1 MLALCH
7 EDTTD
12 LTARWSGACADVDLP
27 FEDSRDKSVQ
37 SPAPHGR
44 DCVLGTALDLCFCSQ
59 CVSNAFMLDCAE
71 REQREQMICRKLD
84 AGWCTET
91 AVAGLGV
98 DALTSAY
105 QLGAG
110 GCTETAVAGPGV
122 DALTS
127 ACQLGAGSCTETAA
141 TEPGVRAS
149 TSAYQL
155 DAGWCT
161 GTAVAGPG
169 VGASTLAAAGVPT
182 SPCGTQTPRSKPTRG
197 APVPHDGVAL
207 ASGSRKSSAE
217 LHMKKLERK
226 KKNQVHARMSR
237 IRQQEKLAAIKQR
250 TAELEAECARLR
262 AALQTQEHEQ
272 KRLKA
277 ELLAD
282 VLLC

>member
-27 FEDSRDKSVQ
+27 CEDSRDKSVQ

-44 DCVLGTALDLCFCSQ
+44 DCVLGTALDLCFCSE
-59 CVSNAFMLDCAE
+59 CVSNAFMLDSAE
-71 REQREQMICRKLD
+71 REQREQMICRKFD
-84 AGWCTET
+84 AGWCTER
-91 AVAGLGV
+91 ADAGAGV

-110 GCTETAVAGPGV
+110 WCTETA
-122 DALTS
+122 
-127 ACQLGAGSCTETAA
+127 
-141 TEPGVRAS
+141 
-149 TSAYQL
+149 

-161 GTAVAGPG
+161 GTAVAGAG

-182 SPCGTQTPRSKPTRG
+182 SPCRTQTPRSTPTCG
-197 APVPHDGVAL
+197 APVPHNGVAL
-207 ASGSRKSSAE
+207 ASGSCKSSAE
-217 LHMKKLERK
+217 LQMKQLERK

-250 TAELEAECARLR
+250 KAELEAECARLR